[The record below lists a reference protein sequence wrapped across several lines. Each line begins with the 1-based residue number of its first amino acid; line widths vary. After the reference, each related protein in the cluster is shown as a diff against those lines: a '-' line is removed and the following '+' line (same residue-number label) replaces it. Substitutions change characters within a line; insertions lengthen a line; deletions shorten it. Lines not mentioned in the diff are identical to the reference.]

1 MKFIGN
7 PEAQAIIRGQK
18 NPSMAAFFGRSSNMI
33 PRADWDLVKD
43 GVMEEAVQLKF
54 DQHPQLKEQL
64 LATSDW
70 KLVEKTN
77 DSYWGNGKNGNG
89 LNKLGKL
96 LEQVRQQLHSGHSNQ
111 VPQQLLDF
119 L

>member
-1 MKFIGN
+1 MSNYYPAAITKDGLKYNSSEAYYQTMKFTGN

-18 NPSMAAFFGRSSNMI
+18 NPSMAAFFGRSSNMTR
-33 PRADWDLVKD
+33 RADWDLVKD
-43 GVMEEAVQLKF
+43 SVMEEAVQLKF

-89 LNKLGKL
+89 LN
-96 LEQVRQQLHSGHSNQ
+96 
-111 VPQQLLDF
+111 
-119 L
+119 

>member
-18 NPSMAAFFGRSSNMI
+18 NPSMAAFFGQNSNMT

-54 DQHPQLKEQL
+54 DQHPQLQEQL
-64 LATSDW
+64 LATKDW
-70 KLVEKTN
+70 KLVEKSN
-77 DSYWGNGKNGNG
+77 DSYWGNGKNGTG

-96 LEQVRQQLHSGHSNQ
+96 LERVREQVHSGPSTQ
-111 VPQQLLDF
+111 EPLQPLAF